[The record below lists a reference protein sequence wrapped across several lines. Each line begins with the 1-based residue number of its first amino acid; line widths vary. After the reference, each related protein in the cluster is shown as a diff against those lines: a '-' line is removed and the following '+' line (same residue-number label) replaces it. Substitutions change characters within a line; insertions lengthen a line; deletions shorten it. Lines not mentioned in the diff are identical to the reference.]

1 MIIFRQKEFGNK
13 ANKQANR
20 DFIIN
25 QGLKDSKASKRL
37 EKIKNSEEP
46 GFFEF
51 GKKEKRKD
59 QISKLENYL
68 ESKTTK
74 DNILRKYRESNK
86 DVQNLSTPKD
96 RLASLDPS
104 KRKELKK
111 RVNARK
117 LAKEIEERELFESAQ
132 REKAEQ
138 IRQEASQKAA
148 EERAEFLRSEAKK
161 EKPVTALTAL
171 TVNTKKS
178 IGSKT
183 ADFIK
188 NNKKALIAGSAGT
201 AAIAGGAI
209 LLHRHNKKKKEEEE
223 NSNK

>member
-1 MIIFRQKEFGNK
+1 MIIFRQKEFGNN

-59 QISKLENYL
+59 QINKLEDYL

-86 DVQNLSTPKD
+86 DVQNLSTPKE

-161 EKPVTALTAL
+161 EKPVTALT
-171 TVNTKKS
+171 VNTKKS

-223 NSNK
+223 NSKNN

>member
-1 MIIFRQKEFGNK
+1 MIIFRQKEFGNN

-25 QGLKDSKASKRL
+25 QGLKDLKASKRL
-37 EKIKNSEEP
+37 EKLKNSEEP

-51 GKKEKRKD
+51 GKKEK
-59 QISKLENYL
+59 
-68 ESKTTK
+68 
-74 DNILRKYRESNK
+74 
-86 DVQNLSTPKD
+86 
-96 RLASLDPS
+96 
-104 KRKELKK
+104 
-111 RVNARK
+111 
-117 LAKEIEERELFESAQ
+117 
-132 REKAEQ
+132 
-138 IRQEASQKAA
+138 
-148 EERAEFLRSEAKK
+148 
-161 EKPVTALTAL
+161 PVTAL

-201 AAIAGGAI
+201 AAIAGGSI

-223 NSNK
+223 NFKNS

>member
-1 MIIFRQKEFGNK
+1 MIIFRQKEFGNN

-37 EKIKNSEEP
+37 EKIKNSEEH
-46 GFFEF
+46 GFFKKK
-51 GKKEKRKD
+51 KKEKRKD
-59 QISKLENYL
+59 QISKLEDYL

-86 DVQNLSTPKD
+86 DVQNLSTPKE

-111 RVNARK
+111 RINARK

-138 IRQEASQKAA
+138 IRQEASQKALSRRLSNISLPVLYNFSSWFS
-148 EERAEFLRSEAKK
+148 EYNLSVNCFPISIIFSYVERYC
-161 EKPVTALTAL
+161 
-171 TVNTKKS
+171 
-178 IGSKT
+178 
-183 ADFIK
+183 
-188 NNKKALIAGSAGT
+188 
-201 AAIAGGAI
+201 
-209 LLHRHNKKKKEEEE
+209 
-223 NSNK
+223 